1 MRIISLLPS
10 ATEIVCALGLEDQLV
25 GVSHDCDWPPA
36 VTSTR
41 PVVSGTRVDVNAASA
56 DIDRQVRELS
66 HGPRSIYHLD
76 AEQLAR
82 LEPDL
87 ILTQE
92 LCDVCAP
99 AFDSV
104 RNAARLLERMPRIVS
119 LEPNDLEGIL
129 ENIRLI
135 GELTG
140 TTARAEAMVTDCRR
154 RIQQVRDSAPTH
166 ERPKVLCLEWLA
178 PPYLAGH
185 WVPQM
190 VQLAGGEPLG
200 EPGARSV
207 RLDWHDIEAF
217 APEVIVLMPCGFDTA
232 RTRAEADVL
241 AAHSA
246 WHRLPAVRCGRVY
259 PVHGSHY
266 FSRPGPRTID
276 GLEQLAHLI
285 HPHRFADPLEREAVD
300 ADRRAAGRN
309 PL

>member
-1 MRIISLLPS
+1 MRIVSLLPS

-41 PVVSGTRVDVNAASA
+41 PVVTGTRVDVNAASA
-56 DIDRQVRELS
+56 DIDRQVRELR

-104 RNAARLLERMPRIVS
+104 RNAARVLERKPRIVS
-119 LEPNDLEGIL
+119 LEPNDLDGIL
-129 ENIRLI
+129 ENIRLV
-135 GELTG
+135 GELTE
-140 TTARAEAMVTDCRR
+140 TSAKAEAIIADCRR
-154 RIQQVRDSAPTH
+154 RIRQVRDSAPTH
-166 ERPKVLCLEWLA
+166 ERPRVLCLEWLE

-190 VQLAGGEPLG
+190 VHLAGGEPLG

-207 RLDWHDIEAF
+207 SLDWHEIETF
-217 APEVIVLMPCGFDTA
+217 APEVIVLMPCGFDIA
-232 RTRAEADVL
+232 RTRAEAEAL
-241 AAHSA
+241 TAHSA
-246 WHRLPAVRCGRVY
+246 WHNLPAVRCGRVH
-259 PVHGSHY
+259 PVHGGHY

-276 GLEQLAHLI
+276 GLEQLARLI
-285 HPHRFADPLEREAVD
+285 HPHRFA
-300 ADRRAAGRN
+300 AGRN